1 MNQAEGMLQRTG
13 ADRGVAMA
21 GYALLFISVFSLGV
35 TGVAAVILAYAARD
49 QVSQGVRRH
58 FNAQIGL
65 FWAAFALSLLA
76 IVAMLLGL
84 GILVADAAKH
94 HEGWT
99 AQQIERAVIASVNDF
114 SYSLTAGGLIV
125 GSVVSWL
132 LAALV
137 TLIGPAIGFTRLAII
152 GPRGVTANA

>member
-1 MNQAEGMLQRTG
+1 MTNQANGILQRSG

-35 TGVAAVILAYAARD
+35 TGVAAVVLAYAARD
-49 QVSQGVRRH
+49 QVSPGVRRH
-58 FNAQIGL
+58 LSAQIGL
-65 FWAAFALSLLA
+65 FWAAFALSALA
-76 IVAMLLGL
+76 VVAMLGGL
-84 GILVADAAKH
+84 GVIVADAAKH

-99 AQQIERAVIASVNDF
+99 AQQIERAVIAGFNDF
-114 SYSLTAGGLIV
+114 NYSLTAGALVV

-137 TLIGPAIGFTRLAII
+137 TLIGPRSASPDLPSSGQGA
-152 GPRGVTANA
+152 

>member
-1 MNQAEGMLQRTG
+1 MSQTEGILQRTG

-49 QVSQGVRRH
+49 QVSPGVRRH

-65 FWAAFALSLLA
+65 FWTAFALSILA
-76 IVAMLLGL
+76 IAAMLG
-84 GILVADAAKH
+84 GIGVIVADAAKH

-99 AQQIERAVIASVNDF
+99 VQQIEHAVIGSINDF
-114 SYSLTAGGLIV
+114 NYSLTASALIV
-125 GSVVSWL
+125 GSVIGWL
-132 LAALV
+132 VAALV
-137 TLIGPAIGFTRLAII
+137 TLIGPGIGFSRLAIV
-152 GPRGVTANA
+152 GPKGVTANS